1 MLPLTLVKTG
11 DLAKVIKVNGRDNV
25 KKHLADL
32 GFVDGTIVNVISSH
46 DGDIILNVKDSRLA
60 VTREMADKIMI
71 ELRKQY
77 PECPENHIVDIL
89 AALVSAYSLKKSEKY
104 TGKESKSHE

>member
-1 MLPLTLVKTG
+1 MLPLTFVKTG
-11 DLAKVIKVNGRDNV
+11 DIAKVIKVSGRDNV

-71 ELRKQY
+71 ELVDKKDLLKAK
-77 PECPENHIVDIL
+77 IV
-89 AALVSAYSLKKSEKY
+89 
-104 TGKESKSHE
+104 

>member
-1 MLPLTLVKTG
+1 MLPLTFVKTG

-60 VTREMADKIMI
+60 VTKEMADKIMI
-71 ELRKQY
+71 ELVDRKDL
-77 PECPENHIVDIL
+77 IKAKV
-89 AALVSAYSLKKSEKY
+89 V
-104 TGKESKSHE
+104 

>member
-1 MLPLTLVKTG
+1 MLPLTFVKTG
-11 DLAKVIKVNGRDNV
+11 DLVKVIKVNGRDNV

-60 VTREMADKIMI
+60 VTREMADKVMI
-71 ELRKQY
+71 ELVDRK
-77 PECPENHIVDIL
+77 DL
-89 AALVSAYSLKKSEKY
+89 LKAKVV
-104 TGKESKSHE
+104 

>member
-71 ELRKQY
+71 ELVDRK
-77 PECPENHIVDIL
+77 DL
-89 AALVSAYSLKKSEKY
+89 LKAKVV
-104 TGKESKSHE
+104 

>member
-1 MLPLTLVKTG
+1 MLPLTFVKTG

-25 KKHLADL
+25 KKHLADV
-32 GFVDGTIVNVISSH
+32 GFVDGPIVNVISSH

-71 ELRKQY
+71 ELVDRK
-77 PECPENHIVDIL
+77 DL
-89 AALVSAYSLKKSEKY
+89 LKAKVV
-104 TGKESKSHE
+104 

>member
-1 MLPLTLVKTG
+1 MLPLTFVKTG
-11 DLAKVIKVNGRDNV
+11 DFAKVIKVSGRDNV

-71 ELRKQY
+71 ELVDRK
-77 PECPENHIVDIL
+77 DL
-89 AALVSAYSLKKSEKY
+89 LKAKVV
-104 TGKESKSHE
+104 

>member
-1 MLPLTLVKTG
+1 MLPLTFVKTG
-11 DLAKVIKVNGRDNV
+11 DLAKVIKVSGKDNV

-60 VTREMADKIMI
+60 VTKEMADKVMI
-71 ELRKQY
+71 ELVDRK
-77 PECPENHIVDIL
+77 DL
-89 AALVSAYSLKKSEKY
+89 LKAKVV
-104 TGKESKSHE
+104 

>member
-1 MLPLTLVKTG
+1 MLPLTFIKTG
-11 DLAKVIKVNGRDNV
+11 DFAKVIKVNGKDNV

-71 ELRKQY
+71 ELVDRK
-77 PECPENHIVDIL
+77 DL
-89 AALVSAYSLKKSEKY
+89 LKAKVV
-104 TGKESKSHE
+104 

>member
-1 MLPLTLVKTG
+1 MLPLTFVKTG
-11 DLAKVIKVNGRDNV
+11 DFAKVIKVNGKDNV

-71 ELRKQY
+71 ELVDRKDL
-77 PECPENHIVDIL
+77 IKAKV
-89 AALVSAYSLKKSEKY
+89 V
-104 TGKESKSHE
+104 

>member
-1 MLPLTLVKTG
+1 MLPLTFVKSG
-11 DLAKVIKVNGRDNV
+11 DLAKVIKVSGRDNV

-71 ELRKQY
+71 ELVDRK
-77 PECPENHIVDIL
+77 DL
-89 AALVSAYSLKKSEKY
+89 LKAKVV
-104 TGKESKSHE
+104 

>member
-1 MLPLTLVKTG
+1 MLPLTFVKTG

-32 GFVDGTIVNVISSH
+32 GCVDGTIVNVISSH

-71 ELRKQY
+71 ELVDRK
-77 PECPENHIVDIL
+77 D
-89 AALVSAYSLKKSEKY
+89 LVKAKVV
-104 TGKESKSHE
+104 

>member
-1 MLPLTLVKTG
+1 MLPLTFVKTG
-11 DLAKVIKVNGRDNV
+11 DLAKVIKVSGKDNV

-71 ELRKQY
+71 ELVDRKDL
-77 PECPENHIVDIL
+77 IKAKV
-89 AALVSAYSLKKSEKY
+89 V
-104 TGKESKSHE
+104 

>member
-1 MLPLTLVKTG
+1 MLPLTFVKTG
-11 DLAKVIKVNGRDNV
+11 DLAKVIKVNGKDNV

-60 VTREMADKIMI
+60 VTKEMADKIMI
-71 ELRKQY
+71 ELVDRK
-77 PECPENHIVDIL
+77 DL
-89 AALVSAYSLKKSEKY
+89 LKAKVV
-104 TGKESKSHE
+104 

>member
-1 MLPLTLVKTG
+1 MLPLTFVKTG
-11 DLAKVIKVNGRDNV
+11 DLAKVIKVSGKDNV

-71 ELRKQY
+71 ELVDRK
-77 PECPENHIVDIL
+77 DL
-89 AALVSAYSLKKSEKY
+89 LKAKVV
-104 TGKESKSHE
+104 

>member
-1 MLPLTLVKTG
+1 MVCLAQVIAQVVKNANLAISKGERMLPLTFVKTG
-11 DLAKVIKVNGRDNV
+11 DIAKVIKVSGKDVV
-25 KKHLADL
+25 KKHLSDL

-71 ELRKQY
+71 ELVDRK
-77 PECPENHIVDIL
+77 D
-89 AALVSAYSLKKSEKY
+89 LVKQVM
-104 TGKESKSHE
+104 

>member
-1 MLPLTLVKTG
+1 MAATAVNVENVHVPLVKVNKKGKVLVKFMLPLTFVKTG
-11 DLAKVIKVNGRDNV
+11 DLAKVIKVSGRDNV

-71 ELRKQY
+71 ELVDRK
-77 PECPENHIVDIL
+77 DL
-89 AALVSAYSLKKSEKY
+89 LKAKVV
-104 TGKESKSHE
+104 

>member
-1 MLPLTLVKTG
+1 MLPLTFVKTG
-11 DLAKVIKVNGRDNV
+11 DLAKVIKVNGKDNV

-32 GFVDGTIVNVISSH
+32 GFIDGTIVNVISSH

-71 ELRKQY
+71 ELVDRK
-77 PECPENHIVDIL
+77 DL
-89 AALVSAYSLKKSEKY
+89 LKAKVV
-104 TGKESKSHE
+104 

>member
-1 MLPLTLVKTG
+1 MLPLTFVKTG

-32 GFVDGTIVNVISSH
+32 GVVDGTIVNVISSH

-60 VTREMADKIMI
+60 VTKEMADKIMI
-71 ELRKQY
+71 ELVDRK
-77 PECPENHIVDIL
+77 DL
-89 AALVSAYSLKKSEKY
+89 LKAKVV
-104 TGKESKSHE
+104 

>member
-1 MLPLTLVKTG
+1 MLPLTFVKTG
-11 DLAKVIKVNGRDNV
+11 DMAKVIKVNGRDNV

-71 ELRKQY
+71 ELVDRK
-77 PECPENHIVDIL
+77 DL
-89 AALVSAYSLKKSEKY
+89 LKAKVV
-104 TGKESKSHE
+104 

>member
-1 MLPLTLVKTG
+1 MLPLTFVKTG
-11 DLAKVIKVNGRDNV
+11 DMAKVIKVNGRDNV

-60 VTREMADKIMI
+60 VTKEMADKIMI
-71 ELRKQY
+71 ELVDRK
-77 PECPENHIVDIL
+77 DL
-89 AALVSAYSLKKSEKY
+89 LKAKVV
-104 TGKESKSHE
+104 